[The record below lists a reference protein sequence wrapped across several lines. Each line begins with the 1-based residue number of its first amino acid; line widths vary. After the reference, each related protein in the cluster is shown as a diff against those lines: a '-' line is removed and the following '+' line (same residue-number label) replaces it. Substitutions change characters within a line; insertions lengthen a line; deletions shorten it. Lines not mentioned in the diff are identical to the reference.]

1 MNVMTWVLQGVLAA
15 VFLAHGWMMLFPP
28 PDVAVQMNVML
39 PRWFSLFIGVVEVA
53 AALGLTLPGILRI
66 QPRLVAL
73 AAAGLVPLMAGA
85 AVLHAQRGETSGTLI
100 TASLLAM
107 SAMVAYLRWRVIPI
121 ASRVRA

>member
-85 AVLHAQRGETSGTLI
+85 AVLHAQRGETSGTVI

-107 SAMVAYLRWRVIPI
+107 AASVAYLRWRVIPI
-121 ASRVRA
+121 ASRVGA